1 LTCFIIKN
9 KLKYNDFREDFLRWS
24 VEKGLCFGRF
34 PDPIFKPEGG
44 FTLQLNIK
52 TIAEMAGVSV
62 STVSKIMNNYSDVSE
77 KTKQRV
83 MEIIEQT
90 GYSPSNSA
98 KTLATK
104 KSSLI
109 GVIFAGE
116 LNVDFTHPFFLA
128 VLNSFKKQMGVL
140 GYDLIFFSNEKFLS
154 GGDYFSR
161 CVHFHVDGCIIISG
175 EKMEPAIRDLDMS
188 SIPCIGVD
196 LVLKGK
202 KSGFVT
208 SDNYQISSKVVEHFY
223 LLGYRE
229 LGFIGSTSDSD
240 ISNQREAGYIKAIEG
255 FGMNVNNNWFAHG
268 DDFFEPSGYAAMQQL
283 IKSGPLP
290 KAIFAAS
297 DLLALGAIRALKE
310 HGLRVPEDIAIIGC
324 DDIEACKYTTPSLTT
339 IRQNKERLGVLA
351 AHMLFDLINNQSEGG
366 SFVVEPALVVRE
378 SCGSQLH
385 A

>member
-1 LTCFIIKN
+1 M
-9 KLKYNDFREDFLRWS
+9 
-24 VEKGLCFGRF
+24 
-34 PDPIFKPEGG
+34 
-44 FTLQLNIK
+44 QLNIK
-52 TIAEMAGVSV
+52 MIAEMAGVSV

-83 MEIIEQT
+83 LEIIEQT
-90 GYSPSNSA
+90 GYLPSNSA

-116 LNVDFTHPFFLA
+116 LNVDFTHPFFVE

-140 GYDLIFFSNEKFLS
+140 GYDLIFFSNEKFIS

-161 CVHFHVDGCIIISG
+161 CLHFHVDGCVIISG
-175 EKMEPAIRDLDMS
+175 QKMENAIQELDMS

-196 LVLKGK
+196 LELKGK
-202 KSGFVT
+202 KSGYVM
-208 SDNYQISSKVVEHFY
+208 SDNFKISSKVVEHFY

-229 LGFIGSTSDSD
+229 LGFIGSTADSN
-240 ISNQREAGYIKAIEG
+240 ISNKREEGYIKAIEG
-255 FGMNVNNNWFAHG
+255 FGMTVNEKWFVHG
-268 DDFFEPSGYAAMQQL
+268 DDFFEPSGYAAMKQL
-283 IKSGPLP
+283 LQAGNLP

-310 HGLRVPEDIAIIGC
+310 HGLRIPEDVAIIGC
-324 DDIEACKYTTPSLTT
+324 DDIEACKYTSPKLTT

-378 SCGSQLH
+378 SCGSQNR
-385 A
+385 

>member
-1 LTCFIIKN
+1 M
-9 KLKYNDFREDFLRWS
+9 
-24 VEKGLCFGRF
+24 
-34 PDPIFKPEGG
+34 
-44 FTLQLNIK
+44 QLNIK
-52 TIAEMAGVSV
+52 MIAEMAGVSV
-62 STVSKIMNNYSDVSE
+62 STVSKIMNNYTDVSE

-83 MEIIEQT
+83 LEIIEQT

-116 LNVDFTHPFFLA
+116 LNVDFTHPFFVE

-140 GYDLIFFSNEKFLS
+140 GYDLIFFSNEKFIS

-161 CVHFHVDGCIIISG
+161 CLHFNVDGCVIISG
-175 EKMEPAIRDLDMS
+175 ENMESAIRELDMS

-196 LVLKGK
+196 LELKGK
-202 KSGFVT
+202 KSGYLM

-229 LGFIGSTSDSD
+229 LGFIGSTADSA
-240 ISNQREAGYIKAIEG
+240 ISKLREAGYLKAIEG
-255 FGMNVNNNWFAHG
+255 FGLPLNEKWIVHG
-268 DDFFEPSGYAAMQQL
+268 EDFFESSGYEAMQKL
-283 IKSGPLP
+283 IQSGPLP
-290 KAIFAAS
+290 RAIFAAS

-310 HGLRVPEDIAIIGC
+310 HGLQVPQDVAIVGC
-324 DDIEACKYTTPSLTT
+324 DDIEACQYTSPRLTT
-339 IRQNKERLGVLA
+339 VRQNKKRLGILA

-366 SFVVEPALVVRE
+366 SFVVEPSLIVRE
-378 SCGSQLH
+378 SCGSEGS
-385 A
+385 

>member
-1 LTCFIIKN
+1 M
-9 KLKYNDFREDFLRWS
+9 
-24 VEKGLCFGRF
+24 
-34 PDPIFKPEGG
+34 
-44 FTLQLNIK
+44 QLNIK
-52 TIAEMAGVSV
+52 KIAEMAGVSV
-62 STVSKIMNNYSDVSE
+62 STVSKIMNNYTDVSE

-83 MEIIEQT
+83 LEIIEQT

-98 KTLATK
+98 KTLATR
-104 KSSLI
+104 KSNLI

-116 LNVDFTHPFFLA
+116 FNVDFTHPFFVE

-140 GYDLIFFSNEKFLS
+140 GYDLIFFSNEKFIS

-161 CVHFHVDGCIIISG
+161 CLHFHVDGCVIISG
-175 EKMEPAIRDLDMS
+175 QKMETAIRDLDMS

-196 LVLKGK
+196 LELKGK
-202 KSGFVT
+202 KSGYVM
-208 SDNYQISSKVVEHFY
+208 SDNFQISSKVVEHFY

-255 FGMNVNNNWFAHG
+255 FGLNVNEKWFVHG
-268 DDFFEPSGYAAMQQL
+268 DDFFEPSGYTAMQQL
-283 IKSGPLP
+283 IQSGSLP

-310 HGLRVPEDIAIIGC
+310 HGLRIPEDMAVIGC
-324 DDIEACKYTTPSLTT
+324 DDIEACKYTSPTLTT
-339 IRQNKERLGVLA
+339 IRQNKQRLGVLA

-366 SFVVEPALVVRE
+366 SFVVEPALIVRE
-378 SCGSQLH
+378 SCGSSLSNYFPQ
-385 A
+385 

>member
-1 LTCFIIKN
+1 M
-9 KLKYNDFREDFLRWS
+9 
-24 VEKGLCFGRF
+24 
-34 PDPIFKPEGG
+34 
-44 FTLQLNIK
+44 NIK
-52 TIAEMAGVSV
+52 KIAEMAGVSV
-62 STVSKIMNNYSDVSE
+62 STVSKIMNNYPDVSE

-128 VLNSFKKQMGVL
+128 VLNAFKKQMGVL

-154 GGDYFSR
+154 GGDYYSR
-161 CVHFHVDGCIIISG
+161 CVHFHVDGCVIISG
-175 EKMEPAIRDLDMS
+175 EHMEPAIQELDMS

-196 LVLKGK
+196 LELKGK
-202 KSGFVT
+202 KSGYVT

-229 LGFIGSTSDSD
+229 LGFIGSTANSD
-240 ISNQREAGYIKAIEG
+240 ISNQREAGYVKAIEG
-255 FGMNVNNNWFAHG
+255 FGMNINENWFVHG
-268 DDFFEPSGYAAMQQL
+268 DDFFEPSGYDAMQKL
-283 IKSGPLP
+283 IQSGPLP

-310 HGLRVPEDIAIIGC
+310 HGLRIPEDIAMVGC
-324 DDIEACKYTTPSLTT
+324 DDIEACKYTTPTLTT
-339 IRQNKERLGVLA
+339 IRQNKERLGILA
-351 AHMLFDLINNQSEGG
+351 AHMLYDMINNQSEGG
-366 SFVVEPALVVRE
+366 SFVVEPALIVRE
-378 SCGSQLH
+378 SCGSHLH
-385 A
+385 DQG

>member
-1 LTCFIIKN
+1 M
-9 KLKYNDFREDFLRWS
+9 
-24 VEKGLCFGRF
+24 
-34 PDPIFKPEGG
+34 
-44 FTLQLNIK
+44 QLNIK
-52 TIAEMAGVSV
+52 MIAEMAGVSV

-83 MEIIEQT
+83 LEIIEQT
-90 GYSPSNSA
+90 GYLPSNSA

-116 LNVDFTHPFFLA
+116 LNVDFTHPFFVE

-140 GYDLIFFSNEKFLS
+140 GYDLIFFSNEKFIS

-161 CVHFHVDGCIIISG
+161 CLHFHVDGCVIISG
-175 EKMEPAIRDLDMS
+175 QKMENAIQELDMS

-196 LVLKGK
+196 LELKGK
-202 KSGFVT
+202 KSGYVM
-208 SDNYQISSKVVEHFY
+208 SDNFKISSKVVEHFY

-229 LGFIGSTSDSD
+229 LGFIGSTADSN
-240 ISNQREAGYIKAIEG
+240 ISNKREEGYIKAIEG
-255 FGMNVNNNWFAHG
+255 FGMAVNEKWFVHG

-283 IKSGPLP
+283 IQAGNLP

-310 HGLRVPEDIAIIGC
+310 HGLRIPEDVAIIGC
-324 DDIEACKYTTPSLTT
+324 DDIEACKYTSPKLTT

-366 SFVVEPALVVRE
+366 SFVVEPALVIRE
-378 SCGSQLH
+378 SCGSQNT
-385 A
+385 